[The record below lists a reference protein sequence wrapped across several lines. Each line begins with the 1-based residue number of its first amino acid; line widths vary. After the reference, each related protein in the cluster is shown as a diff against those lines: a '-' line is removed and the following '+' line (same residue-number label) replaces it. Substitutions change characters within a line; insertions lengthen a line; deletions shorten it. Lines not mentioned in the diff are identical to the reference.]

1 MNKLKVCD
9 HGVVS
14 PHICDECVAV
24 FSASFHLGAEG
35 VVTFD
40 TESGN
45 SARPGHD
52 PVNSPSH
59 YTSGGIE
66 TIDYLAA
73 KLSPDEFSGYC
84 RGNALKYLSRLGKKG
99 DYAEDLGKAIWY
111 LNCLS
116 DYLAPF

>member
-1 MNKLKVCD
+1 MKKPKVCD

-14 PHICDECVAV
+14 PHICDECAKA
-24 FSASFHLGAEG
+24 FAYSFHLGA
-35 VVTFD
+35 D
-40 TESGN
+40 TVRHTVSSEP
-45 SARPGHD
+45 AAPKHD
-52 PVNSPSH
+52 PVHSPSH
-59 YTSGGIE
+59 YTDGGIE

-73 KLSPDEFSGYC
+73 KLTPDEFAGFC

-99 DYAEDLGKAIWY
+99 DYSEDLAKALWY